1 MKTCITL
8 FLAFI
13 SFAAPAQSK
22 QQVTESH
29 FAALNKH
36 DVDLLAADY
45 APDVQFYSVSWEGL
59 KVGPAEVKT
68 AYSRYWKTSPD
79 LVYKITKT
87 IYGDNSVTIE
97 YESTGTM
104 TNLEGGS
111 PAYMQGKKYTLKNI
125 TLIQIKNGKII
136 YDSTYFD
143 QVSFLR
149 QMDFFNQK

>member
-1 MKTCITL
+1 MKIC
-8 FLAFI
+8 LAALLVMFVF
-13 SFAAPAQSK
+13 SATAQTI
-22 QQVTESH
+22 QQVVEKH

-36 DVDLLAADY
+36 DLDLLAADY
-45 APDVQFYSVSWEGL
+45 GANVQFYSVSWDGL
-59 KVGPAEVKT
+59 KTGIPEVRL

-79 LVYKITKT
+79 LVYKISKVV
-87 IYGDNSVTIE
+87 YGNQSATVE
-97 YESTGTM
+97 YETSGTM

-111 PAYMQGKKYTLKNI
+111 PAYMQDKKYTLKNCTI
-125 TLIQIKNGKII
+125 IQIKDGKII